1 MAPNGEAQVHQIWT
15 HTHLSKGTAAMNF
28 TNDKVRHTIQT
39 TSAMFVSVVATLLT
53 TVLFLS

>member
-1 MAPNGEAQVHQIWT
+1 
-15 HTHLSKGTAAMNF
+15 MNF
-28 TNDKVRHTIQT
+28 TNDKVRNTLQT